1 MNSSTPDIDFDLDEV
16 IQESQ
21 VDASRCGVVW
31 LLARGLQA
39 ELADL
44 RIVDD
49 EPLRPCPDIDPTVDL
64 LAGLTEAAVAA
75 ADRVREL
82 AGGPMTPEI
91 EQEIRTAGIETMTFT
106 ASAEAVLRRLF
117 LAIVGVAAAFPDSSR
132 VSRIDRAAVDQWAIS
147 GEYLRSFQEDGLHPM
162 STTLDEF
169 EAELSGIIARLILD
183 GGSQLFIDL
192 DTDDDDADTIIVI
205 PVADGSVVYATT
217 GEGSEPVS
225 HPDPVHPSHVAAHLV
240 EAMRELGGD
249 GIETLDRVGVF
260 LFDAADDDDLEEVDD
275 GA

>member
-1 MNSSTPDIDFDLDEV
+1 MPSRTTAPAIDVEELLSASTID
-16 IQESQ
+16 
-21 VDASRCGVVW
+21 ANRCAVVW

-44 RIVDD
+44 RVVDD
-49 EPLRPCPDIDPTVDL
+49 GPPRPCPDIAPTMDL
-64 LAGLTEAAVAA
+64 LAGLTEAAITA
-75 ADRVREL
+75 ADTVRER
-82 AGGPMTPEI
+82 AGRSMTAANAKK
-91 EQEIRTAGIETMTFT
+91 IRTAATETATFT
-106 ASAEAVLRRLF
+106 ATAETVLRRLF
-117 LAIVGVAAAFPDSSR
+117 LAIVGVAAAFPDSPR
-132 VSRIDRAAVDQWAIS
+132 VSRIDRAAVDQWVMD
-147 GEYLRSFQEDGLHPM
+147 GEYLQSFQEDGLHLM

-183 GGSQLFIDL
+183 GGSQLLIDL
-192 DTDDDDADTIIVI
+192 DTEDDDADTIIVI

-225 HPDPVHPSHVAAHLV
+225 HPDPVHPSHVAAHLI

-260 LFDAADDDDLEEVDD
+260 LFDALDDDDLEEFDD
-275 GA
+275 EA